1 MTEALRLL
9 DETLTGQVQTKIL
22 SLQQIKATIRGIA
35 KIENFSSELIDIRI
49 LVNDLDAA
57 LSSILST
64 LRDALSA
71 DCDVDAMNST
81 SEKAAVALSMVREL
95 VAAHEHALEKAAPLS
110 IEVSTQ
116 DAKPL
121 VLSSSDHTLKLHPEP
136 ARQTSAGLTGAVES
150 EKEARAE
157 VKTGKG
163 ELVQSISPLHLN
175 ELPTM
180 DGPIPKHV
188 STTTSTPARSSES
201 RDGRQAAGS
210 CLGRNFTAVRESTLD
225 QQKAHHVLQ
234 LVTRLNGARE
244 TAEHEAR
251 MSRADVAATRADVA
265 VAWDALATP
274 RATPT
279 RGGVEQ
285 FADELEALLR
295 EKDATAVEAQQAMED
310 RRRALAAVSRAE
322 DDMKSHIHAHEK
334 METELRILQDENV
347 GLRRHVRELADRN
360 QKSRHKLAIERGL
373 LQRSKDEKKTLAAR
387 EEKERRRAEA
397 LQSEIHE
404 LRSGLTRKCK
414 RRSAVRLL

>member
-1 MTEALRLL
+1 MQNSLSTLKNDLEETVRNGDGAVPADTMTEALRLL

-22 SLQQIKATIRGIA
+22 SLQQLKATIRGIA

-81 SEKAAVALSMVREL
+81 SEKAAVVLSMVREL
-95 VAAHEHALEKAAPLS
+95 VAARDHALEKAVPLS
-110 IEVSTQ
+110 IDVSTQ
-116 DAKPL
+116 DAKSL
-121 VLSSSDHTLKLHPEP
+121 VPSSSDHTLKLHPEP
-136 ARQTSAGLTGAVES
+136 ARQTSAALTGAVES
-150 EKEARAE
+150 ENEENEARAD

-163 ELVQSISPLHLN
+163 ELVQSISPLSLN
-175 ELPTM
+175 ELPTT
-180 DGPIPKHV
+180 DGPIATQV
-188 STTTSTPARSSES
+188 STTTSTPAQASES
-201 RDGRQAAGS
+201 TEMVAKQLVPVLDEI
-210 CLGRNFTAVRESTLD
+210 FTAVRESTLD

-322 DDMKSHIHAHEK
+322 DDLKSHIHAHEK

-360 QKSRHKLAIERGL
+360 QKSRHKMAIERGL
-373 LQRSKDEKKTLAAR
+373 LQRSINLCISRT
-387 EEKERRRAEA
+387 
-397 LQSEIHE
+397 S
-404 LRSGLTRKCK
+404 
-414 RRSAVRLL
+414 